1 MPITDEQMFGPSSL
15 DGAKPFFSQFNLFPA
30 NSRGAPPFRKGQMVT
45 QTSGPHMDRNRRCQV
60 DDVAYVTNSEFTGWA
75 IRLVGRSSPYAAEH
89 FAELTGETRPDLDH
103 EVRVEYVAGARAYRI
118 TVDGDLRFSLPE
130 SVALQPDLGEVQRR
144 IQAFVGDNLPLV
156 SKVYDT
162 LMRSLNDSPRDA
174 PWPPRPNREPETP
187 AAPPEPPA
195 PTVRRRIVRRNKK

>member
-89 FAELTGETRPDLDH
+89 FTTLAGVTQSEVEH
-103 EVRVEYVAGARAYRI
+103 EVRVEYVVGARAHRI

-130 SVALQPDLGEVQRR
+130 SAVHYEERQSVAAR
-144 IQAFVGDNLPLV
+144 IAAFVGDDQPLV
-156 SKVYDT
+156 DKIYDVLLRYVT
-162 LMRSLNDSPRDA
+162 ESPA
-174 PWPPRPNREPETP
+174 PLVRTAI